1 MHDQSK
7 ITWEGA
13 QKLCNVHC
21 PLTAGKSA
29 KECVFVFI
37 SLFYICICSV
47 FVFVSLIVF
56 IFVFALT
63 AENEVRHPA
72 VHWSAKVR
80 AVPVV
85 PPEVPHLNHLK

>member
-1 MHDQSK
+1 MQCALSTHSR
-7 ITWEGA
+7 EEYA
-13 QKLCNVHC
+13 L
-21 PLTAGKSA
+21 P
-29 KECVFVFI
+29 VFVFV

-80 AVPVV
+80 AVLVV
-85 PPEVPHLNHLK
+85 PPEVPHLNLK